1 LNNLPFNLNRK
12 IRIAHLITGIG
23 SGGAGEDTLCTI
35 EGLDKVKYQIDLI
48 MGKKLRDDKLKRIR
62 NKGIN
67 FIQIQ
72 PFRSRYHFLYDSI
85 LLLKLMILFKKGH
98 YDIIH
103 THTTKS
109 GILGSIAAKLAGVP
123 IIIHG
128 LEINALEV
136 CSSKF
141 IKIIKMF
148 LEKMISKFTDAYIS
162 VSEIVSQKYLEYGIG
177 KKAKYFT
184 VRSGIELNKFL
195 NARED
200 MDIRQTSQEL
210 GINREDFV
218 IGNVGRLVESK
229 GHYFLFQAI
238 KKILE
243 IRNSRPVKLL
253 LIGEGEDKEKLIKY
267 AKELNLEKNVI
278 FTGYR
283 ENVEELMVLMDIFVL
298 TSLREG
304 LSRVLVEAAAAG
316 LPSIAFNIDGIPEI
330 IKDNHNGF
338 LVEPRNVIQL
348 AEKISKYIDNKP
360 LVLMHGRNG
369 REFVKGKWSIE
380 GMVKETEQI
389 YNDLVEKK
397 ITNKIR

>member
-1 LNNLPFNLNRK
+1 MNDLPFNLNRK

-23 SGGAGEDTLCTI
+23 SGGAGKNTLFTI
-35 EGLDKVKYQIDLI
+35 EGLDKEKYYIDLV
-48 MGKKLRDDKLKRIR
+48 MGKELREDILKRIR
-62 NKGIN
+62 NKRIN

-72 PFRSRYHFLYDSI
+72 PFKSRYHFLCDTI
-85 LLLKLMILFKKGH
+85 LLLKLIILFKKGH
-98 YDIIH
+98 YDIVH
-103 THTTKS
+103 THATKP
-109 GILGSIAAKLAGVP
+109 GILGRIAARIAGVP

-128 LEINALEV
+128 LHVNALEV
-136 CSSKF
+136 FDSKF
-141 IKIIKMF
+141 INTVKIF

-184 VRSGIELNKFL
+184 VRSGMELNKFL
-195 NARED
+195 NAKKD
-200 MDIRQTSQEL
+200 MDIRQKRQEF
-210 GINREDFV
+210 GINGEDFV
-218 IGNVGRLVESK
+218 IGNVARLVPSK

-238 KKILE
+238 KRILE
-243 IRNSRPVKLL
+243 IRKNQPVKLL
-253 LIGEGEDKEKLIKY
+253 MIGEGKDKEKLIKY
-267 AKELNLEKNVI
+267 AKESNLEKNVI

-283 ENVEELMVLMDIFVL
+283 EDVERLMALMDIFVL

-304 LSRVLVEAAAAG
+304 LPRVLVQAAAVG
-316 LPSIAFNIDGIPEI
+316 MPSIAFNIDGIPEI

-348 AEKISKYIDNKP
+348 ADKISKYIDNKP

-380 GMVKETEQI
+380 EMVKETEQI
-389 YNDLVEKK
+389 YDDLVEKK

>member
-35 EGLDKVKYQIDLI
+35 EGLDKEKYQIDLI
-48 MGKKLRDDKLKRIR
+48 MGRKLRDDKLKRIR

-72 PFRSRYHFLYDSI
+72 PFKSRYHFLYDSI
-85 LLLKLMILFKKGH
+85 LLLKLIILFKKGH

-243 IRNSRPVKLL
+243 IINSRPVKLL

-283 ENVEELMVLMDIFVL
+283 ENVEELMVVMDIFVL

-389 YNDLVEKK
+389 YDDLVEKK
-397 ITNKIR
+397 INKYS

>member
-397 ITNKIR
+397 IIK

>member
-1 LNNLPFNLNRK
+1 MNDLPFNLNRK

-397 ITNKIR
+397 IIK

>member
-1 LNNLPFNLNRK
+1 MNNLPFNLNRK

-177 KKAKYFT
+177 KKAKYFKI
-184 VRSGIELNKFL
+184 RSGIELNKFL

-397 ITNKIR
+397 IIK

>member
-1 LNNLPFNLNRK
+1 MNNLPFNLNRK

>member
-1 LNNLPFNLNRK
+1 MNNLPFNLNRK

-72 PFRSRYHFLYDSI
+72 PFKSRYHFLYDSI
-85 LLLKLMILFKKGH
+85 LLIKLIILFKKGH

-397 ITNKIR
+397 IIK

>member
-1 LNNLPFNLNRK
+1 MNNLPFNLNRK

-348 AEKISKYIDNKP
+348 AEKISKYLDNKP

-397 ITNKIR
+397 IIK

>member
-48 MGKKLRDDKLKRIR
+48 MGKKLRDDKLKRIK

-72 PFRSRYHFLYDSI
+72 PFKSRYHFLYDSI
-85 LLLKLMILFKKGH
+85 LLLKLIILFKKGH

-184 VRSGIELNKFL
+184 IRSGIELNKFL

-397 ITNKIR
+397 IIK